1 MMSDEAETPAEL
13 PKSRLIAIAL
23 DEKSTATSNS
33 NIEHEREVAIFDILE
48 GNSFA
53 LEGRDDGPYKLMLG
67 LVEDRLVLT
76 VNNEANEAVVTHM
89 LSLTP
94 LKRIMKDYFMIC

>member
-1 MMSDEAETPAEL
+1 MR
-13 PKSRLIAIAL
+13 SRRR
-23 DEKSTATSNS
+23 TSNS

-53 LEGRDDGPYKLMLG
+53 LEGRDDGPYKLKLS

-76 VNNEANEAVVTHM
+76 VDERGRTQP
-89 LSLTP
+89 SSRTCC
-94 LKRIMKDYFMIC
+94 R